1 MKAFNSKITR
11 GYKIGI
17 WEVTYNFCLD
27 QHMWQHEFYNVVY
40 HRHVLNRKRSKYH
53 TQPIWIIVITM
64 ELRTIQTIVHM
75 DYSPY
80 LHRPYEPHGAY
91 KLLESSRVLDG
102 P

>member
-1 MKAFNSKITR
+1 MKAFNSKVTR

-53 TQPIWIIVITM
+53 TQLILVIVITM
-64 ELRTIQTIVHM
+64 ELRTSQTM
-75 DYSPY
+75 D
-80 LHRPYEPHGAY
+80 HGSY
-91 KLLESSRVLDG
+91 GL
-102 P
+102 